1 MAITVFEAHKQLNKE
16 LKQHGLMV
24 DLEEPGKSFGF
35 DLYRVNE
42 TGSYVPLWIPWT
54 ENDWMGE
61 GRRHANF
68 PIGATSQEI
77 IDFATKYVKS

>member
-1 MAITVFEAHKQLNKE
+1 MAITVFEAQKQLNKE

-24 DLEEPGKSFGF
+24 NCEDFGRPFLF

-42 TGSYVPLWIPWT
+42 TGSYVPFWIPWT

-68 PIGATSQEI
+68 PIGTTSQEI